1 VELLAVLAKDSDDR
15 VSERAQSTLLTQPL
29 DAVVAAAGKAGADK
43 RVFEYVA
50 DEMGEK
56 PGIADAL
63 AANAACPTACVTRV
77 ARHLTPAGIQSL
89 LDNLERLTSDT
100 DLVDALKQLQSCT
113 PEQRDLIED
122 LHGGEMAPKD
132 IEEAASAPAAEP
144 AEKEKRLT
152 LLQRLAK
159 MNVVQRIQLA
169 VKGGRE
175 ERSLL
180 IRDSNKVV
188 QRGVLQSPR
197 LTDTEVE
204 AFAAMANLTGEVLR
218 QISMSR
224 PFMKNYVVAKNL
236 VRNPKT
242 PLDVS
247 LHLLPRMTATDLKLL
262 TTNKNIPDTLRSAAV
277 KLNRQR
283 SVSRPS

>member
-1 VELLAVLAKDSDDR
+1 
-15 VSERAQSTLLTQPL
+15 
-29 DAVVAAAGKAGADK
+29 
-43 RVFEYVA
+43 
-50 DEMGEK
+50 
-56 PGIADAL
+56 
-63 AANAACPTACVTRV
+63 
-77 ARHLTPAGIQSL
+77 
-89 LDNLERLTSDT
+89 
-100 DLVDALKQLQSCT
+100 
-113 PEQRDLIED
+113 
-122 LHGGEMAPKD
+122 
-132 IEEAASAPAAEP
+132 
-144 AEKEKRLT
+144 
-152 LLQRLAK
+152 
-159 MNVVQRIQLA
+159 
-169 VKGGRE
+169 
-175 ERSLL
+175 
-180 IRDSNKVV
+180 VV

-224 PFMKNYVVAKNL
+224 VFMKNYVVAKNL

-277 KLNRQR
+277 KLHRQR